1 MRRADLPKPELEDQA
16 ILDSPNYLHGTCS
29 AADIAGFAGVKH
41 GTGVPTLRERRSGAA
56 ARLRICALLASSPLW
71 IPFASR
77 TASAQESHV
86 AALTVSTSNL
96 PDAPQPQPLPET
108 GSASISGNM
117 LDSSG
122 AVVPKAQVTLTNKA
136 GMKLRTLTSGA
147 DGLFSFTRL
156 PAGTYV
162 VIVEARGFGPYTS
175 PEITVSD
182 TQTYAMP
189 DISLEV
195 GGASTSVLVRP
206 TDVIAEKQIK
216 QEEKQRV
223 FGIIPNFYISY
234 TYDAAPMTTRQKYQ
248 LAAHDT
254 FDWTGFISAG
264 VAAGIQQAN
273 NSFKGYGQGAAG
285 YGKRYAAAYGDGL
298 FTDLFSHAVYPSLF
312 HQDPRY
318 YFQGTGSIKSRAL
331 HAASFAIVTRNDR
344 GQTVPNYS
352 YLAGAMTA
360 GALSNL
366 YYPHADRGANLV
378 FTNAAIGIA
387 GRAGGT
393 ILREFLLKRITTN
406 VPANGKPAN

>member
-1 MRRADLPKPELEDQA
+1 VSYPRVGIMGTFARRADLLKPEFEAKVFMDAPGQPHSG
-16 ILDSPNYLHGTCS
+16 DGN
-29 AADIAGFAGVKH
+29 
-41 GTGVPTLRERRSGAA
+41 LRERSRMRPVG
-56 ARLRICALLASSPLW
+56 LRACALLASTPLCLFVVNTA
-71 IPFASR
+71 PCQAQQVAS
-77 TASAQESHV
+77 
-86 AALTVSTSNL
+86 LGVSTSNL

-108 GSASISGNM
+108 GSASISGDV

-122 AVVPKAQVTLTNKA
+122 AVVPSAKVTLTNTA
-136 GMKLRTLTSGA
+136 GLKLRTVSSGP
-147 DGLFSFTRL
+147 DGLFTFTKL
-156 PAGTYV
+156 PAGTYLV
-162 VIVEARGFGPYTS
+162 MVEAAGFGPYTS
-175 PEITVSD
+175 SGVIVSAN
-182 TQTYAMP
+182 QTYALP
-189 DISLEV
+189 DISLQV
-195 GGASTSVLVRP
+195 GGATTNVVVRP
-206 TDVIAEKQIK
+206 AEVIAQEQIK
-216 QEEKQRV
+216 QEERQRV
-223 FGIIPNFYISY
+223 LGIIPNFYISY
-234 TYDAAPMTTRQKYQ
+234 TYDAAPMTTKQKYQ

-285 YGKRYAAAYGDGL
+285 YGKRYAAVYGDVL

-318 YFQGTGSIKSRAL
+318 YYQGSGSIKSRVL
-331 HAASFAIVTRNDR
+331 HAASFAIIARNDR
-344 GQTVPNYS
+344 GQSVPNYS

-360 GALSNL
+360 GAISNL

-406 VPANGKPAN
+406 VPANGKP

>member
-1 MRRADLPKPELEDQA
+1 METFVPRADLLKPEFEAKAFVDA
-16 ILDSPNYLHGTCS
+16 PGS
-29 AADIAGFAGVKH
+29 ARSGDG
-41 GTGVPTLRERRSGAA
+41 TLREAR
-56 ARLRICALLASSPLW
+56 RLRPVRLRVCALLASTPFWMSVVNPSPGRAQQMT
-71 IPFASR
+71 PVR
-77 TASAQESHV
+77 VSA
-86 AALTVSTSNL
+86 SNL

-108 GSASISGNM
+108 GSASISGDV

-122 AVVPKAQVTLTNKA
+122 AVVPSAKVTLTSTA
-136 GMKLRTLTSGA
+136 GLKLRTATSGA
-147 DGLFSFTRL
+147 DGVFTFTKL
-156 PAGTYV
+156 PAGTYLV
-162 VIVEARGFGPYTS
+162 VVAAPGFGPYTS
-175 PEITVSD
+175 SGITVSAN
-182 TQTYAMP
+182 QTYALP
-189 DISLEV
+189 DISLQV
-195 GGASTSVLVRP
+195 GGATTSVVVRP
-206 TDVIAEKQIK
+206 AEVIAQEQIK
-216 QEEKQRV
+216 QEERQRV
-223 FGIIPNFYISY
+223 LGIIPNFYISY
-234 TYDAAPMTTRQKYQ
+234 TYDAAPMTTKQKYQ

-318 YFQGTGSIKSRAL
+318 YYQGSGSIKSRVL
-331 HAASFAIVTRNDR
+331 HAASFAIITRNDR
-344 GQTVPNYS
+344 GQSVPNYS

-360 GALSNL
+360 GAISNL

-406 VPANGKPAN
+406 VPANGKP

>member
-1 MRRADLPKPELEDQA
+1 MGTFARRADLLKPEFEAKVFMDAPGQ
-16 ILDSPNYLHGTCS
+16 PHGG
-29 AADIAGFAGVKH
+29 DGN
-41 GTGVPTLRERRSGAA
+41 LRERSRMRPVG
-56 ARLRICALLASSPLW
+56 LRACALLASTPLCLFVVNTA
-71 IPFASR
+71 PCQAQQVASL
-77 TASAQESHV
+77 S
-86 AALTVSTSNL
+86 VSTSNL

-108 GSASISGNM
+108 GSASISGDV

-122 AVVPKAQVTLTNKA
+122 AVVSNAKVTLTNTA
-136 GMKLRTLTSGA
+136 GLKLRTVSSGP
-147 DGLFSFTRL
+147 DGLFTFTKL
-156 PAGTYV
+156 PAGTYLV
-162 VIVEARGFGPYTS
+162 MVEAAGFGPYTS
-175 PEITVSD
+175 SGVIVSAN
-182 TQTYAMP
+182 QTYTLP
-189 DISLEV
+189 DISLQV
-195 GGASTSVLVRP
+195 GGATTNVVVRP
-206 TDVIAEKQIK
+206 AEVIAQEQIK
-216 QEEKQRV
+216 QEERQRV
-223 FGIIPNFYISY
+223 LGIIPNFYISY
-234 TYDAAPMTTRQKYQ
+234 TYDAAPMTTKQKYQ

-285 YGKRYAAAYGDGL
+285 YGKRYAAVYGDVL

-318 YFQGTGSIKSRAL
+318 HYQGSGSIKSRVL
-331 HAASFAIVTRNDR
+331 HAASFAIIARNDR
-344 GQTVPNYS
+344 GQSVPNYS

-360 GALSNL
+360 GAISNL

-406 VPANGKPAN
+406 VPANGKP

>member
-1 MRRADLPKPELEDQA
+1 VPYPRVGIMETFVRRADLMKPEFEAKAFVDA
-16 ILDSPNYLHGTCS
+16 PESPRSG
-29 AADIAGFAGVKH
+29 DGV
-41 GTGVPTLRERRSGAA
+41 LREAR
-56 ARLRICALLASSPLW
+56 RLRPVRLRLCALLASTPLCMFVVNTA
-71 IPFASR
+71 PCQAQQAASL
-77 TASAQESHV
+77 S
-86 AALTVSTSNL
+86 VSTSNL

-108 GSASISGNM
+108 GSASISGDV

-122 AVVPKAQVTLTNKA
+122 AVVPSAKVTLTSTA
-136 GMKLRTLTSGA
+136 GLKLRTATSGA
-147 DGLFSFTRL
+147 DGVFTFTKL
-156 PAGTYV
+156 PAGTYLV
-162 VIVEARGFGPYTS
+162 VVEAPGFGPYTS
-175 PEITVSD
+175 SGITVSAN
-182 TQTYAMP
+182 QTYALP
-189 DISLEV
+189 DISLQV
-195 GGASTSVLVRP
+195 GGATTSVVVRP
-206 TDVIAEKQIK
+206 AEVIAQEQIK
-216 QEEKQRV
+216 QEERQRV
-223 FGIIPNFYISY
+223 LGIIPNFYISY
-234 TYDAAPMTTRQKYQ
+234 TYDAAPMTTKQKYQ

-318 YFQGTGSIKSRAL
+318 YYQGSGSIKSRVL
-331 HAASFAIVTRNDR
+331 HAASFAIITRNDR
-344 GQTVPNYS
+344 GQSVPNYS

-360 GALSNL
+360 GAISNL

-406 VPANGKPAN
+406 VPANGKP

>member
-1 MRRADLPKPELEDQA
+1 MGTFARRADLLKPEFEAKVFMDAPGQPHSG
-16 ILDSPNYLHGTCS
+16 DGN
-29 AADIAGFAGVKH
+29 
-41 GTGVPTLRERRSGAA
+41 LRERSRMRPVG
-56 ARLRICALLASSPLW
+56 LRACALLASTPLCLFVVNTA
-71 IPFASR
+71 PCQAQQVASL
-77 TASAQESHV
+77 S
-86 AALTVSTSNL
+86 VSTSNL

-108 GSASISGNM
+108 GSASISGDV

-122 AVVPKAQVTLTNKA
+122 AVVPSAKVTLTNTA
-136 GMKLRTLTSGA
+136 GLKLRTVSSGP
-147 DGLFSFTRL
+147 DGLFTFTKL
-156 PAGTYV
+156 PAGTYLV
-162 VIVEARGFGPYTS
+162 MVEAAGFGPYTS
-175 PEITVSD
+175 SGVIVSAN
-182 TQTYAMP
+182 QTYALP
-189 DISLEV
+189 DISLQV
-195 GGASTSVLVRP
+195 GGATTNVVVRP
-206 TDVIAEKQIK
+206 AEVIAQEQIK
-216 QEEKQRV
+216 QEERQRV
-223 FGIIPNFYISY
+223 LGIIPNFYISY
-234 TYDAAPMTTRQKYQ
+234 TYDAAPMTTKQKYQ

-285 YGKRYAAAYGDGL
+285 YGKRYAAVYGDVL

-318 YFQGTGSIKSRAL
+318 YYQGSGSIKSRVL
-331 HAASFAIVTRNDR
+331 HAASFAIIARNDR
-344 GQTVPNYS
+344 GQSVPNYS

-360 GALSNL
+360 GAISNL

-406 VPANGKPAN
+406 VPANGKP

>member
-1 MRRADLPKPELEDQA
+1 MGTFARRADLLKPEFEAKVFMDAPGQ
-16 ILDSPNYLHGTCS
+16 PHGG
-29 AADIAGFAGVKH
+29 DG
-41 GTGVPTLRERRSGAA
+41 TLRERSRIRPVG
-56 ARLRICALLASSPLW
+56 LRACALLASTPLCLFVVNTA
-71 IPFASR
+71 PCQAQQVASL
-77 TASAQESHV
+77 S
-86 AALTVSTSNL
+86 VSTSNL

-108 GSASISGNM
+108 GSASISGDV

-122 AVVPKAQVTLTNKA
+122 AVVPSAKVTLTNTA
-136 GMKLRTLTSGA
+136 GLKLRTVSSGP
-147 DGLFSFTRL
+147 DGLFTFTKL
-156 PAGTYV
+156 PAGTYLV
-162 VIVEARGFGPYTS
+162 MVEAAGFGPYTS
-175 PEITVSD
+175 SGVIVSAN
-182 TQTYAMP
+182 QTYALP
-189 DISLEV
+189 DISLQV
-195 GGASTSVLVRP
+195 GGATTNVVVRP
-206 TDVIAEKQIK
+206 AEVIAQEQIK
-216 QEEKQRV
+216 QEERQRV
-223 FGIIPNFYISY
+223 LGIIPNFYISY
-234 TYDAAPMTTRQKYQ
+234 TYDAAPMTTKQKYQ

-285 YGKRYAAAYGDGL
+285 YGKRYAAVYGDVL

-318 YFQGTGSIKSRAL
+318 YYQGSGSIKSRVL
-331 HAASFAIVTRNDR
+331 HAASFAIIARNDR
-344 GQTVPNYS
+344 GQSVPNYS

-360 GALSNL
+360 GAISNL

-406 VPANGKPAN
+406 VPANGKP

>member
-1 MRRADLPKPELEDQA
+1 METFVRRADLMKPEFEAKAFVDA
-16 ILDSPNYLHGTCS
+16 PESPRSG
-29 AADIAGFAGVKH
+29 DGV
-41 GTGVPTLRERRSGAA
+41 LREAR
-56 ARLRICALLASSPLW
+56 RLRPVRLRLCALLASTPLCMFVVNTA
-71 IPFASR
+71 PCQAQQVASL
-77 TASAQESHV
+77 S
-86 AALTVSTSNL
+86 VSTSNL

-108 GSASISGNM
+108 GSASISGDV

-122 AVVPKAQVTLTNKA
+122 AVVPSAKVTLTSTA
-136 GMKLRTLTSGA
+136 GLKLRTATSGA
-147 DGLFSFTRL
+147 DGVFTFTKL
-156 PAGTYV
+156 PAGTYLV
-162 VIVEARGFGPYTS
+162 VVEAPGFGPYTS
-175 PEITVSD
+175 SGITVSAN
-182 TQTYAMP
+182 QTYALP
-189 DISLEV
+189 DISLQV
-195 GGASTSVLVRP
+195 GGATTSVVVRP
-206 TDVIAEKQIK
+206 AEVIAQEQIK
-216 QEEKQRV
+216 QEERQRV
-223 FGIIPNFYISY
+223 LGIIPNFYISY
-234 TYDAAPMTTRQKYQ
+234 TYDAAPMTTKQKYQ

-318 YFQGTGSIKSRAL
+318 YYQGSGSIKSRVL
-331 HAASFAIVTRNDR
+331 HAASFAIITRNDR
-344 GQTVPNYS
+344 GQSVPNYS

-360 GALSNL
+360 GAISNL

-406 VPANGKPAN
+406 VPANGKP

>member
-1 MRRADLPKPELEDQA
+1 MSYPRVGIMGTFARRADLLKPEFEAKVFMDAPGQPHSG
-16 ILDSPNYLHGTCS
+16 DGN
-29 AADIAGFAGVKH
+29 
-41 GTGVPTLRERRSGAA
+41 LRERSRMRPVG
-56 ARLRICALLASSPLW
+56 LRACALLASTPLCLFVVNTA
-71 IPFASR
+71 PCQAQQVASL
-77 TASAQESHV
+77 S
-86 AALTVSTSNL
+86 VSTSNL

-108 GSASISGNM
+108 GSASISGDV

-122 AVVPKAQVTLTNKA
+122 AVVPSAKVTLTNAA
-136 GMKLRTLTSGA
+136 GLKLRTVSSGP
-147 DGLFSFTRL
+147 DGLFTFTKL
-156 PAGTYV
+156 PAGTYLV
-162 VIVEARGFGPYTS
+162 MVEAAGFGPYTS
-175 PEITVSD
+175 SGVIVSAN
-182 TQTYAMP
+182 QTYALP
-189 DISLEV
+189 DISLQV
-195 GGASTSVLVRP
+195 GGATTNVVVRP
-206 TDVIAEKQIK
+206 AEVIAQEQIK
-216 QEEKQRV
+216 QEERQRV
-223 FGIIPNFYISY
+223 LGIIPNFYISY
-234 TYDAAPMTTRQKYQ
+234 TYDAAPMTTKQKYQ

-285 YGKRYAAAYGDGL
+285 YGKRYAAVYGDVL

-318 YFQGTGSIKSRAL
+318 YYQGSGSIKSRVL
-331 HAASFAIVTRNDR
+331 HAASFAIIARNDR
-344 GQTVPNYS
+344 GQSVPNYS

-360 GALSNL
+360 GAISNL

-406 VPANGKPAN
+406 VPANGKP

>member
-1 MRRADLPKPELEDQA
+1 
-16 ILDSPNYLHGTCS
+16 
-29 AADIAGFAGVKH
+29 
-41 GTGVPTLRERRSGAA
+41 
-56 ARLRICALLASSPLW
+56 
-71 IPFASR
+71 
-77 TASAQESHV
+77 
-86 AALTVSTSNL
+86 VSTSNL

-108 GSASISGNM
+108 GSASISGDV

-122 AVVPKAQVTLTNKA
+122 AVVPSAKVTLTNTA
-136 GMKLRTLTSGA
+136 GLKLRTVSSGP
-147 DGLFSFTRL
+147 DGLFTFTKL
-156 PAGTYV
+156 PAGTYLV
-162 VIVEARGFGPYTS
+162 MVEAAGFGPYTS
-175 PEITVSD
+175 SGVIVSAN
-182 TQTYAMP
+182 QTYALP
-189 DISLEV
+189 DISLQV
-195 GGASTSVLVRP
+195 GGATTNVVVRP
-206 TDVIAEKQIK
+206 AEVIAQEQIK
-216 QEEKQRV
+216 QEERQRV
-223 FGIIPNFYISY
+223 LGIIPNFYISY
-234 TYDAAPMTTRQKYQ
+234 TYDAAPMTTKQKYQ

-285 YGKRYAAAYGDGL
+285 YGKRYAAVYGDVL

-318 YFQGTGSIKSRAL
+318 YYQGSGSIKSRVL
-331 HAASFAIVTRNDR
+331 HAASFAIIARNDR
-344 GQTVPNYS
+344 GQSVPNYS

-360 GALSNL
+360 GAISNL

-406 VPANGKPAN
+406 VPANGKP